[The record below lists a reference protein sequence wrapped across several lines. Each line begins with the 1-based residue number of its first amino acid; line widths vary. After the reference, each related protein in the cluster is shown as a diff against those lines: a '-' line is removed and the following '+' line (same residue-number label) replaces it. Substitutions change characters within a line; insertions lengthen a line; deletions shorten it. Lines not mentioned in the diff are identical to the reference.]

1 MIIDFNL
8 IFIKEENI
16 DRVRHDIKVFTG
28 RNTKFPSK
36 IKDEEILLPTTLI
49 ATHSKQFTEYPVE
62 ILAVENYTK
71 LDQVT
76 QIAFIQR
83 RAETLVPIR
92 LEIKDGHEYLH
103 VDVDNIC
110 ELLNVKDQ
118 YERNLLGHRIND
130 FLVESEAYME
140 FIANISTK
148 TFTFILGDKFP
159 KEHKVITRMAF
170 VPQTN
175 RFTHSASFREV
186 EGKADTNYDL
196 FAKGKEKKWVS
207 RIEHRYEV
215 NEYSNANYLKAVKE
229 LAKLIEVTTK
239 NYILPEYEKHVD
251 PVKIINEF
259 SVFWKECTLVD
270 PQQ

>member
-1 MIIDFNL
+1 MIIEFNL

-16 DRVRHDIKVFTG
+16 NRVRHDIKTITAG
-28 RNTKFPSK
+28 DTKYPTTNKEDDVS
-36 IKDEEILLPTTLI
+36 LPTTLI
-49 ATHSKQFTEYPVE
+49 ATRSKQFTEHPVE
-62 ILAVENYTK
+62 ILAVENFAK
-71 LDQVT
+71 LDQAT
-76 QIAFIQR
+76 QIAFAR
-83 RAETLVPIR
+83 HAETLVPIR
-92 LEIKDGHEYLH
+92 LEIKDGHEYLQI
-103 VDVDNIC
+103 DVDHIC
-110 ELLNVKDQ
+110 EFLKVEDQ
-118 YERNLLGHRIND
+118 HERYLLGHRIND

-159 KEHKVITRMAF
+159 KEHKVITRMTF

-207 RIEHRYEV
+207 RIEHRYEIDQ
-215 NEYSNANYLKAVKE
+215 YSNINYLKAVKE
-229 LAKLIEVTTK
+229 LARLIEVTTK
-239 NYILPEYEKHVD
+239 NYILPEYENLVD
-251 PVKIINEF
+251 PIKIINEF
-259 SVFWKECTLVD
+259 SAFWKECIPVD

>member
-1 MIIDFNL
+1 MIIEFNL

-16 DRVRHDIKVFTG
+16 NRVRHDIKTIMEG
-28 RNTKFPSK
+28 NAKLPSK
-36 IKDEEILLPTTLI
+36 IKDEEVLLPTTLL
-49 ATHSKQFTEYPVE
+49 ATCSKQFTEYPVE

-71 LDQVT
+71 LDQAT
-76 QIAFIQR
+76 QIAFAR
-83 RAETLVPIR
+83 HAETLVPIR
-92 LEIKDGHEYLH
+92 LEVKDGHEYLH
-103 VDVDNIC
+103 IDVDHIC
-110 ELLNVKDQ
+110 EFLKVEDQ
-118 YERNLLGHRIND
+118 YERNDLGHRIND

-148 TFTFILGDKFP
+148 TFTFVLGDKFP
-159 KEHKVITRMAF
+159 KEHKVITRMTF

-207 RIEHRYEV
+207 RIEHRYEIDQ
-215 NEYSNANYLKAVKE
+215 YSNTNYLKAVKE
-229 LAKLIEVTTK
+229 LARLIKVSTK
-239 NYILPEYEKHVD
+239 NYILPEYENLVD
-251 PVKIINEF
+251 PIKIINEF
-259 SVFWKECTLVD
+259 SAFWKECIPVD